1 MRSLRTNTPH
11 KVTRT
16 YFARFWPPLWHS
28 SGYRAIA
35 GYGWKRKL
43 CSLFSRLFFQ
53 ADTPKTCTWREKNL
67 PSMFVACS
75 PDHFLKP
82 LLPKIPAHRSYFCWA
97 KKGVGKAHA
106 LPPDGTG
113 VPCSWQMGVRVGFE
127 PPRKDPAISLNRRQ
141 CPVPMHFDDIA
152 GRFVQPRDVRGHK

>member
-35 GYGWKRKL
+35 GYGWERKL

-53 ADTPKTCTWREKNL
+53 ADTPKTCTWRENNL

-75 PDHFLKP
+75 PVHFLKP
-82 LLPKIPAHRSYFCWA
+82 LLPRRPAHRTYFCWA

-106 LPPDGTG
+106 LPPDGTR
-113 VPCSWQMGVRVGFE
+113 VPCSWQIVVRFMANSGE
-127 PPRKDPAISLNRRQ
+127 
-141 CPVPMHFDDIA
+141 
-152 GRFVQPRDVRGHK
+152 GRIRTSKKRSRHMP